1 MTSTFFNKSTDSL
14 SQLKGKIF
22 GTPERSLEQAY
33 QAALSIKSIEDRY
46 FHGGKVTVSTANDA
60 QIPTSVQADFEKHLS
75 ILKQQ
80 MKEFNTSSSTQG
92 NLGQDHLM
100 RLFFTEGTLT
110 KYTLEPQASALVPFS
125 NNLPANTS
133 FQLPTPPIQVI
144 EVKQAIA
151 PEKSRSRQLHRK
163 NSRNSA
169 PENAEPQVKAGVLPR
184 SLERTINKI
193 KNELDPNAE
202 AEVVK
207 SFRRSQK
214 KTVVAIRLLALL
226 ILIPLITQQVS
237 KLYLVQPIVDRVR
250 NEAVTPVFLN
260 SEMKEEALKELQ
272 TFEEE
277 LKLERLMGAAPALTS
292 EAIEE
297 KVKDK
302 ATEISQEFRHRSNN
316 AVSNVFADIIAVLS
330 FALVLVW
337 RRKDIMML
345 KSFMDNIVTGLS
357 DSAKAFSIIL
367 ITDIFVGF
375 HSPHGWEVLLE
386 GLSSHLG
393 IAANR
398 GLIFLFIATV
408 PVILA
413 TIFKYWVF
421 RSLSRMS
428 PSTVATLKEMN
439 D

>member
-1 MTSTFFNKSTDSL
+1 MTSTFFDKSIDPL
-14 SQLKGKIF
+14 SQLKGRIF

-33 QAALSIKSIEDRY
+33 QAALSIKAIEDRY
-46 FHGGKVTVSTANDA
+46 FHGGKVNVSDAKNA
-60 QIPTSVQADFEKHLS
+60 QISPNVQADFEQHLS
-75 ILKQQ
+75 TLKQRI
-80 MKEFNTSSSTQG
+80 KEFNASRSTQEK
-92 NLGQDHLM
+92 LGKDHLM

-110 KYTLEPQASALVPFS
+110 KYTLESRSDTALVPLTNS
-125 NNLPANTS
+125 PS
-133 FQLPTPPIQVI
+133 SQLPTPPIQVI
-144 EVKQAIA
+144 EVKQAFV
-151 PEKSRSRQLHRK
+151 PEKSRARPLHRK
-163 NSRNSA
+163 NAINSA
-169 PENAEPQVKAGVLPR
+169 SENVETREKAGVLPR
-184 SLERTINKI
+184 SLERTLNKI
-193 KNELDPNAE
+193 KNDLDPNAE

-214 KTVVAIRLLALL
+214 KTFVAFRLLALL

-237 KLYLVQPIVDRVR
+237 KIYLVQPIVDRVR
-250 NEAVTPVFLN
+250 SEVTTPVFLN

-277 LKLERLMGAAPALTS
+277 LKLERLMGVAPALTS
-292 EAIEE
+292 EAIEA

-302 ATEISQEFRHRSNN
+302 ATEIATQFRHRSNN
-316 AVSNVFADIIAVLS
+316 AVSNVFADFIAVLS
-330 FALVLVW
+330 FALVLLC

-345 KSFMDNIVTGLS
+345 KSFMDNIVSGLS

-386 GLSSHLG
+386 GISSHLG

-398 GLIFLFIATV
+398 GLIFLFIATI

>member
-1 MTSTFFNKSTDSL
+1 M
-14 SQLKGKIF
+14 F

-46 FHGGKVTVSTANDA
+46 FHGGKVTASAANNA
-60 QIPTSVQADFEKHLS
+60 QLPASVQADFEKHLS

-110 KYTLEPQASALVPFS
+110 KYTLEPQSSAALVPFS
-125 NNLPANTS
+125 TNFPSNTS
-133 FQLPTPPIQVI
+133 SQLPTPPIQVI

-151 PEKSRSRQLHRK
+151 PEKTRARQLHRK

-237 KLYLVQPIVDRVR
+237 KLYLVQPIVERVR

-330 FALVLVW
+330 FALVLLW

-398 GLIFLFIATV
+398 GVIFLFIATV

>member
-1 MTSTFFNKSTDSL
+1 MTSTFFNKSTDPL

-33 QAALSIKSIEDRY
+33 QAALNIKSIEDRY
-46 FHGGKVTVSTANDA
+46 FHGGKVTASAADNA
-60 QIPTSVQADFEKHLS
+60 QIPASVQADFEKYLI

-92 NLGQDHLM
+92 KLGQDHLM

-125 NNLPANTS
+125 TNTLS
-133 FQLPTPPIQVI
+133 QLPTPPIQVI

-151 PEKSRSRQLHRK
+151 PEKTRARQLHRK
-163 NSRNSA
+163 NARNSTSDNV
-169 PENAEPQVKAGVLPR
+169 ESQDKNGVLPR

-226 ILIPLITQQVS
+226 IVIPLITQQLS

-277 LKLERLMGAAPALTS
+277 LKLERLMGAAPALTP

-330 FALVLVW
+330 FALVLLW

-345 KSFMDNIVTGLS
+345 KSFMDNIVSGLS

-398 GLIFLFIATV
+398 SVIFLFIATV

>member
-1 MTSTFFNKSTDSL
+1 MNSTFFNKSADPL
-14 SQLKGKIF
+14 SQLKGRMF

-33 QAALSIKSIEDRY
+33 QAALSIKSIEDQY
-46 FHGGKVTVSTANDA
+46 FYGGKVTAPVDNNT
-60 QIPTSVQADFEKHLS
+60 QIPATVQADFEKHLS
-75 ILKQQ
+75 ILKQR

-100 RLFFTEGTLT
+100 RLFFAEGTLT
-110 KYTLEPQASALVPFS
+110 KYTLEQQSSSALVPFS
-125 NNLPANTS
+125 SGTPSPLMTP
-133 FQLPTPPIQVI
+133 PPIQVI

-151 PEKSRSRQLHRK
+151 PEKTRSRQLQRK
-163 NSRNSA
+163 NPRNSA
-169 PENAEPQVKAGVLPR
+169 SENVESNRDKAGVLPN
-184 SLERTINKI
+184 SLERTINKL
-193 KNELDPNAE
+193 KNDLNPNAE
-202 AEVVK
+202 EEVVK

-214 KTVVAIRLLALL
+214 KTVVAFRLLGLL

-250 NEAVTPVFLN
+250 NEVTTPVFLN

-277 LKLERLMGAAPALTS
+277 LKLQKLMGAAPALTP
-292 EAIEE
+292 EETEE

-302 ATEISQEFRHRSNN
+302 AAEITTEFRHRSNS
-316 AVSNVFADIIAVLS
+316 AVSNVFADIIAVLA
-330 FALVLVW
+330 FALVLLW
-337 RRKDIMML
+337 RRNDIVML
-345 KSFMDNIVTGLS
+345 KSFMDNIVSGLS

-398 GLIFLFIATV
+398 GMIFLFIATV